1 MIAQRNARPTKN
13 CPDGDDL
20 YLVIGPPFVICPSV
34 GYWLVR
40 DPAISLFL
48 SLSRESY

>member
-13 CPDGDDL
+13 CPDGDAL
-20 YLVIGPPFVICPSV
+20 YLVIGPLFVICPSV
-34 GYWLVR
+34 GYWLVSH
-40 DPAISLFL
+40 PAISLFL